1 MQSIKKDC
9 NTLDHDLRWHD
20 IQTHF
25 LHKPQVFQ
33 KPLGKER
40 QIDAVLPVA
49 CLVLQKVVEVQML
62 NPFEQSHVTHDGPIG
77 KTNMNIVLFR
87 T

>member
-1 MQSIKKDC
+1 M
-9 NTLDHDLRWHD
+9 DHDLRWHD
-20 IQTHF
+20 VQTHF
-25 LHKPQVFQ
+25 LDKPQVFQ

-49 CLVLQKVVEVQML
+49 YLVLQKIVEVQMP
-62 NPFEQSHVTHDGPIG
+62 NPLEKSHVTHDGPINN
-77 KTNMNIVLFR
+77 TNMNNVLFR